1 MSEENQDIE
10 LSLHEQNWA
19 IHQFCNIPYHEV
31 KKIDDEEE
39 RRFLLNMA
47 VIMKQAQDKRAEEAR
62 QKEEE
67 LAQQFQGQIQ
77 SMMPNLPDEKQS

>member
-19 IHQFCNIPYHEV
+19 IHQFCGIPYHEV
-31 KKIDDEEE
+31 KKIEDEEE

-47 VIMKQAQDKRAEEAR
+47 VIMKQGQDKRAEEAR
-62 QKEEE
+62 QKEEKLTE
-67 LAQQFQGQIQ
+67 QFKG
-77 SMMPNLPDEKQS
+77 MMPNLPDGQTS